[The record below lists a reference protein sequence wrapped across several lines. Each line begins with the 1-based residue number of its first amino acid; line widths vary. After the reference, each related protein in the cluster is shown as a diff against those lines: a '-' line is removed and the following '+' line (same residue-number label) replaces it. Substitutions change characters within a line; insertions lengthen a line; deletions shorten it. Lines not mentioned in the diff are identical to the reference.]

1 MGMIGRRTFLF
12 ASGALLVA
20 PFSTRAQPRGK
31 TYRIG
36 YLQTATPDEQAP
48 LTNAF
53 DDGLRELGYVEGRN
67 IVIERRFAWGSQERL
82 PELAAELVRMDVDVI
97 VTGANIVIA
106 AVKRATSTIPV
117 VMATSR
123 DPVGSGFVASLA
135 RPGGNITGLTGDPT
149 PEVQSKRLELLK
161 ETVPGASRV
170 ALLVNPLAPAAQTY
184 RNAVES
190 AAGKLGVSLLIV
202 EARGRSEF
210 EDAFATMAR
219 GRADAL
225 VVLPDPVFFTAR
237 VQIVELAKKYRLPAV
252 YHAAEVVEAG
262 GLMSY
267 GASLAD
273 QFRRAAAYV
282 DKILKGARPGDLP
295 VEQATKFELAVNLRT
310 AKALGVVF
318 PKDLLRRA
326 DQVIE

>member
-1 MGMIGRRTFLF
+1 MSMIQRRTFLF
-12 ASGALLVA
+12 ASGAVLVA
-20 PFSTRAQPRGK
+20 PFTARAQPRGK

-36 YLQTATPDEQAP
+36 YLQTATPEEQAP
-48 LTNAF
+48 LTAAF
-53 DDGLRELGYVEGRN
+53 DEGLRELGYVEGRN
-67 IVIERRFAWGSQERL
+67 VVIERRFALGSQERL
-82 PELAAELVRMDVDVI
+82 PELAADLVKLDVDVI

-161 ETVPGASRV
+161 ETVPRASRV

-202 EARGRSEF
+202 DARGRSEF

-219 GRADAL
+219 GR
-225 VVLPDPVFFTAR
+225 PR
-237 VQIVELAKKYRLPAV
+237 S
-252 YHAAEVVEAG
+252 AG
-262 GLMSY
+262 
-267 GASLAD
+267 
-273 QFRRAAAYV
+273 
-282 DKILKGARPGDLP
+282 
-295 VEQATKFELAVNLRT
+295 
-310 AKALGVVF
+310 
-318 PKDLLRRA
+318 
-326 DQVIE
+326 

>member
-1 MGMIGRRTFLF
+1 MSIVERRTFLF

-20 PFSTRAQPRGK
+20 PLTTRAQPRGK
-31 TYRIG
+31 TFRIG

-48 LTNAF
+48 LTKAF
-53 DDGLRELGYVEGRN
+53 DDGLRALGYVEGRN
-67 IVIERRFAWGSQERL
+67 VVIERRFALGSQERL
-82 PELAAELVRMDVDVI
+82 PELAADLVRLDVDVI

-106 AVKRATSTIPV
+106 AVRQATSTIPV

-123 DPVGSGFVASLA
+123 DPVGSGFVATLA

-161 ETVPGASRV
+161 ETVPSASRV

-184 RNAVES
+184 RTAVES

-202 EARGRSEF
+202 DARGRSEF

-237 VQIVELAKKYRLPAV
+237 VQIVELAKKHRLPAV
-252 YHAAEVVEAG
+252 YHASEVVEAG

-282 DKILKGARPGDLP
+282 DKILKGAKPGDLP
-295 VEQATKFELAVNLRT
+295 VEQATKFELAVNLKT

-326 DQVIE
+326 DLVIE